1 MRVRAANEMGMG
13 HAVQLDVVDIAAFS
27 GDETPVFLAHH
38 ACANAF
44 NAHDLFSQPEFWFP
58 PFPSKFGG
66 LELCRSFAVSRRGY
80 SAACA
85 TFMRPAASST
95 DLTML
100 W

>member
-1 MRVRAANEMGMG
+1 MRMRAADEMGMG
-13 HAVQLDVVDIAAFS
+13 HAHQLDVVDVAAFA
-27 GDETPVFLAHH
+27 GDETSVFLAHH

-66 LELCRSFAVSRRGY
+66 LAFSKSVIGCFY

-85 TFMRPAASST
+85 TFMRPAASRT
-95 DLTML
+95 DLTMV